1 VVPEVQSEV
10 AVMADIDGDGKPAI
24 VYMGGGQVRY
34 AKPDPANPTG
44 PWIVKN
50 ISEKGYGTSHGIG
63 VGDINGDGRKDI
75 VNAYGWWEHPAD
87 PDGTSKDHPVAFGRY
102 GRGIVGGATMGVY
115 GVNGDGK
122 ADVVTALNAHGW
134 GLAWFEQKRDADGN
148 ISFVRHMITDDLT
161 TKAENAGRVAF
172 SEPHGI
178 TFADVNCDGIP
189 DLIVGKRYLSHINTY
204 LDPDPWGQPVLY
216 VFKVVRDPK
225 APGGARFVPE
235 LIDNAS
241 GAGSDIVATD
251 LNHDGAID
259 IVTAT
264 RYGTF
269 IFWGK
274 PGAEK
279 AAK

>member
-1 VVPEVQSEV
+1 
-10 AVMADIDGDGKPAI
+10 M
-24 VYMGGGQVRY
+24 
-34 AKPDPANPTG
+34 
-44 PWIVKN
+44 
-50 ISEKGYGTSHGIG
+50 
-63 VGDINGDGRKDI
+63 
-75 VNAYGWWEHPAD
+75 
-87 PDGTSKDHPVAFGRY
+87 
-102 GRGIVGGATMGVY
+102 
-115 GVNGDGK
+115 
-122 ADVVTALNAHGW
+122 

-251 LNHDGAID
+251 LNHDGASTSSRHALRD
-259 IVTAT
+259 VYLLGQTGRGEGGEVTLNSLRGQTAT
-264 RYGTF
+264 KLILSEGRTH
-269 IFWGK
+269 W
-274 PGAEK
+274 
-279 AAK
+279 